1 MRPATLAYDLAG
13 RVVDASVG
21 IYDFA
26 YAYDGLQN
34 MVARTIDAPIGAPLP
49 RVETGVYVYGSG
61 SGPRQLARVESAGGQ
76 VSRSYDRD
84 DAGRLVAI
92 HDAAQTTLI
101 DYDAFDRQRRVSL
114 AGGLE
119 LEYAYGADGERITSF
134 APGVDDA
141 APLLDAQGIAVP
153 AATPGA
159 SFGALRFGA
168 DASLEKGR
176 LDVYV
181 RLGERPLAR
190 VVVDVIN
197 ASAPAELTYLHTTFG
212 PGPTLITAPD
222 GQVLEERFFEP
233 FGALLLANRPDL
245 SDPQTPGLIADSDA
259 ATAFSREAMGWLN
272 KPHDPRTGWSDHG
285 ARWMAPEIGQ
295 WMTPDPPVKVPDA
308 RFVQSP
314 WDLHPY
320 QYASQNPVVY
330 WDPDGEAK
338 QISPSEAARRISE
351 YYPTLEQVNLIPTEH
366 GFRCT
371 SCGPNVSISLAGTV
385 MVNASSS
392 AQARLVQLEKTSSA
406 DDVQAAMEVQRDRA
420 AFASAASR
428 KGSQLLAETA
438 EYAAEKAV
446 QYGTETATLKA
457 IGVAFTGVRAARGIA
472 SSRKLGRALEA
483 AGHVRPPNS
492 HAHHIVAGGAPAAE
506 RARGVLER
514 FGIGINDAANGVFL
528 PAAYHRSMHDGAYYT
543 MVNRLLGAATSRAEA
558 EAALGAIRDALLSG
572 GP

>member
-295 WMTPDPPVKVPDA
+295 WMTPDPPVKGPDPA
-308 RFVQSP
+308 FMERP

-320 QYASQNPVVY
+320 QYVRSNPVGY
-330 WDPDGEAK
+330 WDPDGRVVEGTQA
-338 QISPSEAARRISE
+338 
-351 YYPTLEQVNLIPTEH
+351 EQVTMKAL
-366 GFRCT
+366 
-371 SCGPNVSISLAGTV
+371 VSIGQSLPRPSPEFV
-385 MVNASSS
+385 
-392 AQARLVQLEKTSSA
+392 
-406 DDVQAAMEVQRDRA
+406 AAAVA
-420 AFASAASR
+420 V
-428 KGSQLLAETA
+428 GETA
-438 EYAAEKAV
+438 LGFVPVVGTLLDLKDIVSAGVDVYKGKAGAKEALAISILALVPGGDAIKGGKRAEKALEAGSEV
-446 QYGTETATLKA
+446 AEATAQTS
-457 IGVAFTGVRAARGIA
+457 RR
-472 SSRKLGRALEA
+472 SSRASKGVGGGGGKRFSDEKQALVDMAKGDKRTGITPDDMQAYKDLNKELPDPFPPNQVRGPEVHPNRPHGKEPH
-483 AGHVRPPNS
+483 GHVGPVD
-492 HAHHIVAGGAPAAE
+492 HIP
-506 RARGVLER
+506 
-514 FGIGINDAANGVFL
+514 
-528 PAAYHRSMHDGAYYT
+528 
-543 MVNRLLGAATSRAEA
+543 
-558 EAALGAIRDALLSG
+558 IRD
-572 GP
+572 P